1 MSCDPKQ
8 NIPFTNTYELRL
20 HLDISQLLIDK
31 LKENVSLIPSAN
43 VSDKEQLEKSVVTSL
58 NVLIEGFANAILSI
72 QQGYIQR

>member
-43 VSDKEQLEKSVVTSL
+43 VSDKEQHEK
-58 NVLIEGFANAILSI
+58 
-72 QQGYIQR
+72 